1 MHTRHIG
8 SSQHQRVLLTL
19 GRRHDHDDVLHT
31 GHMGG
36 NGVHQHA
43 RRIGRLAA
51 RHVNAHAIQ
60 RRDLLAQQRAVL
72 VTVAPALAIGL
83 LLRFVVAAHTAC
95 RRLQR
100 FALGS
105 RQAVE
110 GGFQLLLGQ
119 LQRRHGIG
127 LQAVKACR
135 VFQHGVIA
143 AGLDIGQDVGDPLL
157 DGCIRVRRPVQT
169 LREIMLEL
177 GINC

>member
-72 VTVAPALAIGL
+72 VTVAPARHWPSSA
-83 LLRFVVAAHTAC
+83 LRGSCARRAADSSAS
-95 RRLQR
+95 RSAAGRLSKAA
-100 FALGS
+100 FT
-105 RQAVE
+105 
-110 GGFQLLLGQ
+110 LLGQ